1 MRTGI
6 VLGAL
11 GAALAASILVGVLV
25 GAVAISP
32 GDVWKA
38 LWSGVDPTT
47 ATIVRDIRLPR
58 VLAAAIVGG
67 ALAVAGALLQGLL
80 RNPLADPYVTG
91 TSAGASLGA
100 VVAIAFGLSAEP
112 ALLPVA
118 AFLGALAAAAI
129 VWRLSSLGGPTNV
142 LTVLLAGVILS
153 SFAAAIV
160 TLLLVASDRI
170 VLRLRAVLAWL
181 LGGVSILDASE
192 LVTAAIIVIA
202 ATIGALALAR
212 RLDAFAFG
220 EETAATLGVDVER
233 ATAAVLGVAALL
245 TGAAVALG
253 GVIGFV
259 GLVVPHALRPVLGAA
274 HARLVPAS
282 FLLGAT
288 TLVLADVGAR
298 TVLAPAELPVGVITG
313 LVGGPFFLV
322 LLLRHR
328 RRVLV

>member
-1 MRTGI
+1 M
-6 VLGAL
+6 
-11 GAALAASILVGVLV
+11 
-25 GAVAISP
+25 
-32 GDVWKA
+32 
-38 LWSGVDPTT
+38 
-47 ATIVRDIRLPR
+47 
-58 VLAAAIVGG
+58 
-67 ALAVAGALLQGLL
+67 
-80 RNPLADPYVTG
+80 
-91 TSAGASLGA
+91 
-100 VVAIAFGLSAEP
+100 
-112 ALLPVA
+112 
-118 AFLGALAAAAI
+118 
-129 VWRLSSLGGPTNV
+129 
-142 LTVLLAGVILS
+142 
-153 SFAAAIV
+153 
-160 TLLLVASDRI
+160 
-170 VLRLRAVLAWL
+170 
-181 LGGVSILDASE
+181 
-192 LVTAAIIVIA
+192 TAAVIVIA

-259 GLVVPHALRPVLGAA
+259 GLVVPHAVRPVLGAP

-298 TVLAPAELPVGVITG
+298 TVLAPAELPMGVITG